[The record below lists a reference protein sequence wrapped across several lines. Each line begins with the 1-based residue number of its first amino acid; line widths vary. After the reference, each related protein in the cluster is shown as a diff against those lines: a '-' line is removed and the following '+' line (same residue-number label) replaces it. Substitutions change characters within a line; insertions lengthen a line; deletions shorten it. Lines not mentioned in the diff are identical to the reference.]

1 MIVKDADPVDSNSIR
16 AKAGARAEHDMAF
29 YLRRSFGNH
38 RPDVLVFHDV
48 RFTHEGEVAQIDHL
62 VIHRH
67 GMFIIETK
75 SVSGE
80 LHIDRHGQ
88 FARVFSRSRR
98 EGMESPVRQ
107 AERQADLLRRL
118 LIANKDHLRDRA
130 LFGLIQGGF
139 THCPI
144 EIRVAI
150 SVNGIIRGAQ
160 HAPEVRKADLIPQ
173 EIEDRI
179 QAHRAGSRLLSDPN
193 SKDGVYVLSDAE
205 RERLRVFLLAQHRPR
220 NEVARQSRGTAD
232 GALTTPLASGNCE
245 SAPVRSAPPP
255 THAQTRT
262 PDDLSGQLKPA
273 VRTRTH
279 SCPRCHSTRLM
290 MLRGRYGF
298 FLKCED
304 CQGKIQ
310 LDLRVPGT
318 GKVGQLHSAGRS
330 FILTCPDTGQQFVYF
345 TNPVDATEP

>member
-1 MIVKDADPVDSNSIR
+1 MIVKDADPTESNSIR
-16 AKAGARAEHDMAF
+16 AKAGARAEHDVAF

-38 RPDVLVFHDV
+38 RPDVLVFHDL
-48 RFTHEGEVAQIDHL
+48 RFEHEGEVAQIDHL

-88 FARVFSRSRR
+88 FERVFSRSRR

-150 SVNGIIRGAQ
+150 SAKGIIRGAQ
-160 HAPEVRKADLIPQ
+160 YAPAVRKADLIPQ

-179 QAHRAGSRLLSDPN
+179 EAHRAGSRLLSDPH
-193 SKDGVYVLSDAE
+193 SKDGIYVLNETE

-220 NEVARQSRGTAD
+220 NEGARQSRGMAD
-232 GALTTPLASGNCE
+232 GALKTPVASRNCE
-245 SAPVRSAPPP
+245 RATVRPAPPP

-262 PDDLSGQLKPA
+262 PDDIAGQTLPS
-273 VRTRTH
+273 VRTRAH
-279 SCPRCHSTRLM
+279 SCPRCHSARLM

-298 FLKCED
+298 LLKCEE
-304 CQGKIQ
+304 CQGKIR

-318 GKVGQLHSAGRS
+318 GKLGQLHSAGRS
-330 FILTCPDTGQQFVYF
+330 FILTCPDTGRQFVYF
-345 TNPVDATEP
+345 TNPANAD